1 MNTENNK
8 LIAEFLGFQLQTD
21 PNKRWYNQYFVK
33 DTLEKP
39 YSNRIEIL
47 HFDTD
52 WNWLIVAVEK
62 IESMNYYVDIMN
74 KAVSI
79 NNDEYMIVD
88 LSGKDFNTK
97 IEAVYTAVVEFI
109 KFYNQTQNTNY

>member
-8 LIAEFLGFQLQTD
+8 LIAEFMGMKYGKYRRFKNGKWTHSETSL
-21 PNKRWYNQYFVK
+21 
-33 DTLEKP
+33 
-39 YSNRIEIL
+39 SN
-47 HFDTD
+47 FATD

-79 NNDEYMIVD
+79 NNDEDMIVD
-88 LSGKDFNTK
+88 LSGKDFSTK
-97 IEAVYTAVVEFI
+97 IEAVYTAVLEFI
-109 KFYNQTQNTNY
+109 KWYNKTQNTNF

>member
-8 LIAEFLGFQLQTD
+8 LIAEFLLTTQKTERLDDCYIHKGIA
-21 PNKRWYNQYFVK
+21 YH
-33 DTLEKP
+33 
-39 YSNRIEIL
+39 IEDL
-47 HFDTD
+47 NFDTD